1 MKGKDLTMRSA
12 PIRVGP
18 ESNDIDL
25 VSKGV
30 LRERER
36 RSTHTDRGDK
46 AREDETETG
55 SVPL

>member
-1 MKGKDLTMRSA
+1 MRSA